1 MSYNYVNRDLRFR
14 RGDLIYL
21 KKKLDENWYIG
32 ETAGRSGYL
41 PATYVQVSNDGPSSV
56 TFNWDDFFGHLLL
69 SMGKSMKSLKVCVK
83 IYMVGNTFFFLKS
96 ISFKERNV
104 CPEPP
109 RSPKSP
115 QLTLRKRLCRHL

>member
-41 PATYVQVSNDGPSSV
+41 PATYVQVSNDGP
-56 TFNWDDFFGHLLL
+56 
-69 SMGKSMKSLKVCVK
+69 
-83 IYMVGNTFFFLKS
+83 
-96 ISFKERNV
+96 
-104 CPEPP
+104 
-109 RSPKSP
+109 
-115 QLTLRKRLCRHL
+115 